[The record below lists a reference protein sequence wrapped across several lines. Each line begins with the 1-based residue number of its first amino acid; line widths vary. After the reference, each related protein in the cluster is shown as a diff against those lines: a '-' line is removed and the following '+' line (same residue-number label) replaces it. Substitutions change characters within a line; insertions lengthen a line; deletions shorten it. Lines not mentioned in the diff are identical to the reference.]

1 MGHLSYEESKKV
13 VFKGLILLGVV
24 TLVEVGIA
32 LLANGHVT
40 ESIDIGD
47 GWLRYPYMLI
57 MIGLSVYK
65 AYFII
70 YEFMHMRYEVKGL
83 VASVLMP
90 MGLLVWA
97 IVAFFHEGNSY
108 GERRNVVD
116 ERDKTEVDDSKT
128 LKIKKV
134 SMLETRELKKEDFK

>member
-1 MGHLSYEESKKV
+1 MGHLSYEESKAV
-13 VFKGLILLGVV
+13 VFKGLVLLGVV

-40 ESIDIGD
+40 SSIDIGN
-47 GWLRYPYMLI
+47 GWMRYPYMLI

-83 VASVLMP
+83 VLSVLMP
-90 MGLLVWA
+90 MGLLIWA
-97 IVAFFHEGNSY
+97 LVAFFHEGNSY
-108 GERRNVVD
+108 GERRNLID
-116 ERDKTEVDDSKT
+116 EKNKREIDKTP
-128 LKIKKV
+128 KIKKI
-134 SMLETRELKKEDFK
+134 SMLETRELTKEDFK